1 MKCYLQGHRFHYE
14 MENLARLFFPC
25 EKIEMKYA
33 LPPEK
38 REEDDIAFLSIASEG
53 QAARFTVWFS
63 PLGEETI
70 REEQCVPDGALL
82 PAAEQERRLGVMFFS
97 VLQRATGQRPAWGI
111 ITGIHPVKLLRQKSD
126 EMGEPA
132 AVRLFREDWLVQE
145 EKLSLLTR
153 VMKVQA
159 PYVALTKED
168 TCSLYLSVPFCPSRC
183 SYCSFISQSV
193 EGAKKLIP
201 EYARLMLREIAETAE
216 VVRRLGLTVQSVYV
230 GGGTPTTFSAEQ
242 LSAMLQAVRQ
252 SFDLSA
258 CREITVEAGRPDTV
272 TPEKLQALLEQGVTR
287 ISINPQSMHDDVLR
301 AIGRRHTAEDTRRA
315 FALAREMGFD
325 NINMDLI
332 AGLPL
337 DTPEKFRQTLEEV
350 CAMDPESVTVHTLA
364 LKHAARMMR
373 DEEVRERHRSS
384 QNAAVMV
391 QDAGEKLTREGYAPY
406 YLYRQS
412 RMAGNLENT
421 GWAKPGKECLYNI
434 ITMDEIHTVLS
445 CGAGGVTKLCDP
457 FSTDIER
464 IFNFKYSYEYVS
476 RFDEILERKKG
487 MEEIY
492 ARFRA
497 RAGR

>member
-126 EMGEPA
+126 EMGEEA
-132 AVRLFREDWLVQE
+132 AVRLFREEWLVQE
-145 EKLSLLTR
+145 EKLSQLKR

-201 EYARLMLREIAETAE
+201 EYAELMLREIAETAE

-230 GGGTPTTFSAEQ
+230 GGGTPTTFSASQ

-315 FALAREMGFD
+315 FSLAREMGFD

-337 DTPEKFRQTLEEV
+337 DTPEKFRETLEEV

-373 DEEVRERHRSS
+373 D
-384 QNAAVMV
+384 
-391 QDAGEKLTREGYAPY
+391 
-406 YLYRQS
+406 
-412 RMAGNLENT
+412 
-421 GWAKPGKECLYNI
+421 
-434 ITMDEIHTVLS
+434 
-445 CGAGGVTKLCDP
+445 
-457 FSTDIER
+457 
-464 IFNFKYSYEYVS
+464 
-476 RFDEILERKKG
+476 
-487 MEEIY
+487 
-492 ARFRA
+492 
-497 RAGR
+497 